1 MDREPQGEDE
11 NLVSRRDF
19 LKMSSTAV
27 LGGLLVLNNPDKLF
41 DLKESPN
48 RVEIDMELLPEY
60 FQEILK
66 GSTDSRVNT
75 AGIVEVCEE
84 DKGMRFAP
92 VPVIQTAINENYLDL
107 AKNNPYYRCNEPKGI
122 VFHSFGASQ
131 YLLDTYIPNRSA
143 KEYVEGGFAQRTSAM
158 FIVGDEK
165 FDSNKDLINTPP
177 SILQCEIPSP
187 DGYFVPS
194 AHAVIDSK
202 DSEYAKNLRYL
213 QHMNQ
218 TCSKFDLPQ
227 DISVLQTLHNKG
239 GQNNT
244 PNRSTIG
251 IEITGYDFDN
261 PEDFPSTKKISTL
274 LTLTTAI
281 TKEYKISPAF
291 DYLGHREIDY
301 KKSDPGRRL
310 TYLMKLIVGLDCLT
324 REDPELSDLVFG
336 PFIDKTKRNDNGAK
350 KYFDFITTYF
360 RDSSDTAEADAYLR
374 KIDYEKIMS
383 TINNNQILPRGKKSF
398 I

>member
-1 MDREPQGEDE
+1 
-11 NLVSRRDF
+11 
-19 LKMSSTAV
+19 
-27 LGGLLVLNNPDKLF
+27 
-41 DLKESPN
+41 
-48 RVEIDMELLPEY
+48 
-60 FQEILK
+60 
-66 GSTDSRVNT
+66 
-75 AGIVEVCEE
+75 
-84 DKGMRFAP
+84 
-92 VPVIQTAINENYLDL
+92 
-107 AKNNPYYRCNEPKGI
+107 
-122 VFHSFGASQ
+122 
-131 YLLDTYIPNRSA
+131 
-143 KEYVEGGFAQRTSAM
+143 
-158 FIVGDEK
+158 
-165 FDSNKDLINTPP
+165 
-177 SILQCEIPSP
+177 
-187 DGYFVPS
+187 
-194 AHAVIDSK
+194 
-202 DSEYAKNLRYL
+202 
-213 QHMNQ
+213 MNQ

-239 GQNNT
+239 GYNNT

-281 TKEYKISPAF
+281 TKKYKISPAF

-374 KIDYEKIMS
+374 KIDYEKIMAGH
-383 TINNNQILPRGKKSF
+383 QAVK
-398 I
+398 